1 MGTLH
6 RPLRTRA
13 TARLLCVALA
23 TAVACTAQSDALPT
37 SPPPSAGLDTSWA
50 ARLQRT
56 LDSAVRTAPVRGVS
70 AAVILGNGTEWGG
83 TAGLS
88 EPGTAMA
95 PAMRLGIG
103 SISKNILSALL
114 VRQAER
120 GLLSLDDPLSR
131 WLPPIAQADPAI
143 TVRQLLNHTS
153 GVFDITTAPGYRDSI
168 LANVAARWTP
178 QRTLALLLITHPHI
192 DHVRGI
198 PMLLSEF
205 HVQNVVDNG
214 RDGDDLVKAEM
225 AALRSYTQDGSVGYR
240 GINTSDILKKNGFT
254 DSVVDP
260 FVCAQFD
267 PVVRVLS
274 GAFDVDPG
282 WGTDNYGHLLF
293 DNMNNHSVVVRVD
306 AGNASILVTGDL
318 EKIAIAGLLKRYR
331 ATRWLDVDVLQVGH
345 HGSVNGTT
353 REMLAV
359 TTPQVALIAAGSP
372 SRQHSW
378 TAWAYGHP
386 RAEVVDLLQENVS
399 NRRGRIE
406 VNAGK
411 SAKRFVQR
419 MVDRAIYST
428 AWEGSVDVDLGID
441 GSIVTHVAR

>member
-1 MGTLH
+1 MRVPH
-6 RPLRTRA
+6 PA
-13 TARLLCVALA
+13 AAFAVVSA
-23 TAVACTAQSDALPT
+23 AVAAGACVSLVLTTCAT
-37 SPPPSAGLDTSWA
+37 SPPPQA
-50 ARLQRT
+50 
-56 LDSAVRTAPVRGVS
+56 TAS
-70 AAVILGNGTEWGG
+70 AADAAADAAAAVD
-83 TAGLS
+83 A
-88 EPGTAMA
+88 AMDPSASLAAA
-95 PAMRLGIG
+95 PAP
-103 SISKNILSALL
+103 SAPPPPVAAPIDPERSVRVHLL
-114 VRQAER
+114 DVGQGAATLIEFPC
-120 GLLSLDDPLSR
+120 GAMLVDVGGELDDSFDSVAVLR
-131 WLPPIAQADPAI
+131 K
-143 TVRQLLNHTS
+143 QLEA
-153 GVFDITTAPGYRDSI
+153 FF
-168 LANVAARWTP
+168 ARRVDL

-240 GINTSDILKKNGFT
+240 GINTSDIVKKNGFT

>member
-1 MGTLH
+1 MKGQKSRAGRKMVPIIRELIKRYPDTINIIGE
-6 RPLRTRA
+6 PLDDWQA
-13 TARLLCVALA
+13 MVDE
-23 TAVACTAQSDALPT
+23 SK
-37 SPPPSAGLDTSWA
+37 
-50 ARLQRT
+50 
-56 LDSAVRTAPVRGVS
+56 
-70 AAVILGNGTEWGG
+70 GNQ
-83 TAGLS
+83 
-88 EPGTAMA
+88 
-95 PAMRLGIG
+95 
-103 SISKNILSALL
+103 NILEL
-114 VRQAER
+114 
-120 GLLSLDDPLSR
+120 
-131 WLPPIAQADPAI
+131 
-143 TVRQLLNHTS
+143 
-153 GVFDITTAPGYRDSI
+153 FY
-168 LANVAARWTP
+168 
-178 QRTLALLLITHPHI
+178 
-192 DHVRGI
+192 
-198 PMLLSEF
+198 
-205 HVQNVVDNG
+205 
-214 RDGDDLVKAEM
+214 
-225 AALRSYTQDGSVGYR
+225 
-240 GINTSDILKKNGFT
+240 SDIPEYAFSFQMNALKTRIEKNNREKDDKRINIVERSIISDHYIFAKKLKDEGRMNQIEWQ
-254 DSVVDP
+254 VYG
-260 FVCAQFD
+260 AWYKW
-267 PVVRVLS
+267 LS